1 MWERRALIS
10 ATERARSVIA
20 LAMGSGVS
28 AEDIEIA
35 GGGGTLGWTVH
46 PDIAANTEAATRS
59 LALNTKLIGFVI
71 LPKPLQRLSSAVGTM
86 A

>member
-35 GGGGTLGWTVH
+35 GGDKVAGSGGTLGWTVH

-71 LPKPLQRLSSAVGTM
+71 LPKLLQRL
-86 A
+86 